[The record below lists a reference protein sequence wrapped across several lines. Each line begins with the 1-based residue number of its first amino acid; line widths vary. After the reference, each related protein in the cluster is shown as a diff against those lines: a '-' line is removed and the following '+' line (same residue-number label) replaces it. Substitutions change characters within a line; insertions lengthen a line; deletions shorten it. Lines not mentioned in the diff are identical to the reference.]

1 MDIFQNIDNNCLTQL
16 LDCLQAVKK
25 TYKKGEIIFDINDEI
40 KSVACVETGEVQI
53 LKDDYYKNK
62 IIIATIKEGETF
74 AQAMVLSGQ
83 KYSNVCAKATQDTK
97 ILFLDFKRI
106 INTCSNS
113 CQFHRQLLENIIKQS
128 AKKNLIL
135 QKKIELLSQN
145 TLREKIL
152 YFLYD
157 EKKKSKTD
165 FIKIPYN
172 REEMANYLC
181 SDRSSLSREL
191 AKMKKEK
198 IIDFH
203 KNTFR
208 LFDLTTAPN
217 K

>member
-74 AQAMVLSGQ
+74 AEAMVLSGQ
-83 KYSNVCAKATQDTK
+83 KYSNVCAKATKDTK

>member
-16 LDCLQAVKK
+16 LECLQAVKK

-40 KSVACVETGEVQI
+40 KSVACLEQGEVQI

-74 AQAMVLSGQ
+74 AEAMVLSGQ
-83 KYSNVCAKATQDTK
+83 KYSNVCAKATKDTK

-191 AKMKKEK
+191 SKMKKEK

-208 LFDLTTAPN
+208 LFDTTNAQN